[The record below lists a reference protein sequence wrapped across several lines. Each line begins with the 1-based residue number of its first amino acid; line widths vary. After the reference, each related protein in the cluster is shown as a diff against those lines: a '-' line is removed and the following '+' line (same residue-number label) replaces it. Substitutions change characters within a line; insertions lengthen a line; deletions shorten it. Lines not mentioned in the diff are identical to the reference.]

1 MPRQPMPNAYMYGP
15 PPPNSNIP
23 KNGQNTNPQIP
34 PNMGMYMPFPMDSR
48 YPPYMNYEYM
58 HKKP

>member
-1 MPRQPMPNAYMYGP
+1 MPNAYMYGP